1 MLINMFDIII
11 RINNFFTIL
20 ASGDE
25 SKYNIVNIYNR
36 NLLVGVDFRQ
46 PRRFPLHGIYNDL
59 LVVNYVHFPTDAVFP

>member
-25 SKYNIVNIYNR
+25 SKYNIANICNR
-36 NLLVGVDFRQ
+36 NLLSW
-46 PRRFPLHGIYNDL
+46 RRFSAAAKITPAWHI
-59 LVVNYVHFPTDAVFP
+59 